1 MMMQVVHPP
10 EQAAL
15 LFAGWEETLLW
26 SCLQGVM
33 GKVYALSLIHI

>member
-10 EQAAL
+10 EQAAP

-26 SCLQGVM
+26 SCLQ
-33 GKVYALSLIHI
+33 LSLIHI